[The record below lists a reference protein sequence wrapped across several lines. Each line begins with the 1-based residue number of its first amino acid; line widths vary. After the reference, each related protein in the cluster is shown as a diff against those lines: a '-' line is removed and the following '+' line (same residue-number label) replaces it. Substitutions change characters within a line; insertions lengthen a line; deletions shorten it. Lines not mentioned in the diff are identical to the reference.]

1 MNTLSIIEE
10 SNYFSALE
18 HPEAFG
24 EIKVMAHQVADI
36 PGNYKPEMLISFLRD
51 HSLKT
56 EWLDGNELLVR
67 LITSGSMKA
76 YQTERLFQQRRAS
89 KLFIADLETCIRG
102 QLSTCQSD
110 QAHKRVVSAVS
121 YAQTLQWQRYYGS
134 DTALGHTQNL
144 TPGVQQKWSGNAVTT
159 AKASPIMAWIRA
171 TIQQYFPAPPDEKLL

>member
-1 MNTLSIIEE
+1 MNTLSIKKE

-24 EIKVMAHQVADI
+24 EIKVMAHQVAEI
-36 PGNYKPEMLISFLRD
+36 PGDYKPEMLISFLRD

-67 LITSGSMKA
+67 LITSGSMKT
-76 YQTERLFQQRRAS
+76 YQTERLFQQRRAN

-102 QLSTCQSD
+102 QLSTCKSNLT
-110 QAHKRVVSAVS
+110 HKWVVSAAS

-134 DTALGHTQNL
+134 DTALRHTQKL
-144 TPGVQQKWSGNAVTT
+144 TPGVQQKWSGKAVST
-159 AKASPIMAWIRA
+159 AKASPIMVWIRA
-171 TIQQYFPAPPDEKLL
+171 TIQQYFPAPPDETLL